1 MFIMTQE
8 SSDDYKDNRHSP
20 GVEGVYQEANAN
32 SMSSLDVKS
41 VRLVSVKLAHARCIA
56 STTGDQKD
64 SQFCNA
70 VFKARRNI
78 QF

>member
-1 MFIMTQE
+1 MTQE

-41 VRLVSVKLAHARCIA
+41 VRLVSVMLAQAGCITSKA
-56 STTGDQKD
+56 GDHKD
-64 SQFCNA
+64 SHA